1 MRAQESELRIRIV
14 YARFGRSSTLLG
26 YVAKVVRGLQMIW
39 WREYLHRA
47 VGDSITYVADAEVF
61 GRILQS

>member
-14 YARFGRSSTLLG
+14 YARCGRSSTLLG
-26 YVAKVVRGLQMIW
+26 YVAKVVGGLQMIW
-39 WREYLHRA
+39 WREYLYRE
-47 VGDSITYVADAEVF
+47 VDDSITSMADAEIF